1 MLRTP
6 PAFPADE
13 IQWDS
18 PGTKLTMESSKAV
31 LQFIAIEGIV
41 YYGVLHVSGLVLC
54 LTGEKSDQY
63 QRVGMIGHGR
73 MRNYEAFLNCSIK
86 PGEFGFRNFD
96 PNFGHIIEI
105 V

>member
-1 MLRTP
+1 MV
-6 PAFPADE
+6 F
-13 IQWDS
+13 
-18 PGTKLTMESSKAV
+18 LTCCEPRQLFQQMKSSGIVLEQNCKAV